1 LREAQQEIEA
11 AAAAAAAAAA
21 SDSSS
26 ENFLSVHEHLDPEAS
41 SSTTKHVE
49 LKDVSD
55 TVIPKTSGF
64 NAEQTDVTSQTI
76 KPKKARDILL
86 SEGPDLY
93 SMGALFLH
101 PVLRIGFYICT
112 LMQFATI
119 LISYGLAGPTAYSQ
133 LFFII
138 SHIETL
144 NLYWIAPFIIVLAF
158 IIIFCGFLINYVI
171 SIFTFFK
178 GTLLITMVIIV
189 GIVGSTINHSSIDQ
203 WRYTGR
209 SFLIGTVAL
218 GGSISTMPIIYSRM
232 EPTAR
237 NIKMFRAAYVMAVGT
252 CWLMNVLWC
261 SFVLMVVP
269 QRANTPDGI
278 SLERAAELGQPS
290 TVPLVSIL
298 QEQYPEYAWLSYVVA
313 VFIVVSITV
322 SYIAMG
328 SGLKHLIDGFVKSF
342 NKSMETP
349 GTILDK
355 LTSCGFCKYR
365 RFLGLFL
372 QLFLYV
378 ASFAGILTIAM
389 LNPKSFLVILEVFA
403 SLALNLQGG
412 IFVILMLWKSGS
424 PAFKKYVVPLPIN
437 WAWFNTIWYTGS
449 YFLVAC
455 LYAVVYNI
463 VALFVDPMPF

>member
-1 LREAQQEIEA
+1 MEEAQREIEPTTTTTTTTSTTTSTTTN
-11 AAAAAAAAAA
+11 AAAAAA
-21 SDSSS
+21 SDSTLEKTLS
-26 ENFLSVHEHLDPEAS
+26 EHEHLDPAAS

-49 LKDVSD
+49 LKDFVD
-55 TVIPKTSGF
+55 NITPNTSGF
-64 NAEQTDVTSQTI
+64 NTEQAEATSQII
-76 KPKKARDILL
+76 KPKKAARQLLL

-101 PVLRIGFYICT
+101 PILRIGFYICT

-178 GTLLITMVIIV
+178 GTLLMTMVIIV
-189 GIVGSTINHSSIDQ
+189 GIVGSAINHSSIDQ

-237 NIKMFRAAYVMAVGT
+237 NIKVFRAAYIMAVGT

-261 SFVLMVVP
+261 SFILMVVP
-269 QRANTPDGI
+269 QKSNTPDGI
-278 SLERAAELGQPS
+278 SLQRAAELGQPS

-298 QEQYPEYAWLSYVVA
+298 QEQYPQYAWLSYVVA

-342 NKSMETP
+342 NKSLETP

-355 LTSCGFCKYR
+355 LTSCGCCKYR

-378 ASFAGILTIAM
+378 ASFASVLTIAM
-389 LNPKSFLVILEVFA
+389 LNPRSFLVILEIFT
-403 SLALNLQGG
+403 SLAMNLQGG
-412 IFVILMLWKSGS
+412 IFV
-424 PAFKKYVVPLPIN
+424 AYVFFSSRNAIFYSMV
-437 WAWFNTIWYTGS
+437 
-449 YFLVAC
+449 
-455 LYAVVYNI
+455 
-463 VALFVDPMPF
+463 